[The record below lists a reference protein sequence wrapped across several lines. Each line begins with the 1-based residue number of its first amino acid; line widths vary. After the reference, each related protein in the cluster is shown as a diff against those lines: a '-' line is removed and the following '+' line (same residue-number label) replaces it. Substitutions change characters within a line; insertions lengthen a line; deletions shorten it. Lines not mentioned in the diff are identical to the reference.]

1 VGLAIV
7 IDFDRKGFW
16 GWEFF
21 GNIWIPTAFIDLLLD
36 LMRTM
41 ANHGFRQ
48 VPGTTAISDA
58 MLLLKRQTWNTNRAI
73 VIVCPTQIPTDI
85 RDYLRQLRRRVAFRC
100 GFFPFFWGIGI
111 QVVVIAPGCSQI
123 GIDPTQYLARVDNQW
138 AIVQSIF
145 FVDPV
150 AHTYQAAHTW
160 GQFATG
166 KFQDAIFLA
175 LSRHFQPQTNDRDV

>member
-1 VGLAIV
+1 MN
-7 IDFDRKGFW
+7 D
-16 GWEFF
+16 
-21 GNIWIPTAFIDLLLD
+21 DLLRD

-41 ANHGFRQ
+41 ANHGFRE
-48 VPGTTAISDA
+48 VPGTAAISDA
-58 MLLLKRQTWNTNRAI
+58 ILLLKRQTWNTNRAI

-85 RDYLRQLRRRVAFRC
+85 RDYLRRLRRRVAFRC

-111 QVVVIAPGCSQI
+111 QVVIVAPGFSQS
-123 GIDPTQYLARVDNQW
+123 GIDPTQYVARVDNQW

-150 AHTYQAAHTW
+150 VHTYQAAHTW